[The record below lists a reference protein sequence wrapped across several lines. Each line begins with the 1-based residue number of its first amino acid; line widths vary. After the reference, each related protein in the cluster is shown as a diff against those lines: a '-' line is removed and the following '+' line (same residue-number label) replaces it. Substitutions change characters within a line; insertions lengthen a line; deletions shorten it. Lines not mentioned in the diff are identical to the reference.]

1 MQHPDTLVAVELATV
16 GVDPFTGTPVVILRA
31 PESGDIVPI
40 SIGSNEA
47 IAIMRALGSVEMPR
61 PMTHDTAAAL
71 IAAMG
76 GQLERVMV
84 DALIDNS
91 YYGVLD
97 IRMDGDPDTPV
108 YVDTRPSDGLAL
120 AVRTGARILVAPD
133 VLQATRGRGFE
144 GLGDDQLVTALGITV
159 GNVTDTLREEL
170 SLPEQP
176 GVLVVRV
183 LEQAREAGLEPGALI
198 LSVNDEVPDN
208 ALDFLRLIQR
218 TPQGERAVIRFWSD
232 GEEHEAELDTDVPDI
247 RPDDRPRPG
256 QQFV

>member
-97 IRMDGDPDTPV
+97 IRMEGDSDTPV

-232 GEEHEAELDTDVPDI
+232 GEEYEAELDTDVPDI